1 MTVLLFLIFL
11 FFFSVFMLFYTSKR
25 QKEQQNIIN
34 ESSSKADTLTAYQ
47 VYLNWCKKNELMF
60 VPEDEFNKLK
70 NENGNVDISDMLA
83 LHPEFQ
89 AKLVLKRQENEA
101 MEKLKEEERKKA
113 GQQFGNSAIIGYL
126 TNSTVAGTLFG
137 GSLFSGMLGSHLSKK
152 KKNK

>member
-11 FFFSVFMLFYTSKR
+11 FFFSVIMFFYTSKR

-137 GSLFSGMLGSHLSKK
+137 GSLFGGMLGSHLSKK